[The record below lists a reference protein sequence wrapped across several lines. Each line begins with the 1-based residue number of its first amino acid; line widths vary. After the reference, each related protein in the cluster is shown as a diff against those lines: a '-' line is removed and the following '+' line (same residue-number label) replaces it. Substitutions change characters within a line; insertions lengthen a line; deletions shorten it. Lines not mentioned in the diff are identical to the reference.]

1 MITKIT
7 NYGDTLG
14 IRFPKSLLED
24 VHISENDSVEVQAK
38 NGVILITKQTSKNH
52 YTTKERIAA
61 FRETMSAD
69 EEQNQSSETDRG
81 KPQGKEVW

>member
-1 MITKIT
+1 MITRVT

-38 NGVILITKQTSKNH
+38 NGVILITKQTVKNH

-61 FRETMSAD
+61 FRETAPTD
-69 EEQNQSSETDRG
+69 AEQNQSAETDWG
-81 KPQGKEVW
+81 KPQGKEIW